1 MLDAFLIFFL
11 LFLSI
16 SIFFLLINDENDKNK
31 EYFDIILGKTKE
43 GVICYKNEGNVEG
56 NYFYPP
62 YNIYTGEKWECVE
75 FVRRYLIKTRNV
87 TFSQVNSS
95 YDVFHLPYFINLYEV
110 LPYEIQKY
118 KNGEVIPVSGDIIIF
133 HVDNEQYGHICVID
147 SVKEQSIQI
156 VEQNYDNKSWGNK
169 DYSRIIYYNKNDRTM
184 TSPDTHE
191 KVYGIIRL

>member
-1 MLDAFLIFFL
+1 MKF
-11 LFLSI
+11 
-16 SIFFLLINDENDKNK
+16 K
-31 EYFDIILGKTKE
+31 
-43 GVICYKNEGNVEG
+43 
-56 NYFYPP
+56 
-62 YNIYTGEKWECVE
+62 
-75 FVRRYLIKTRNV
+75 
-87 TFSQVNSS
+87 
-95 YDVFHLPYFINLYEV
+95 
-110 LPYEIQKY
+110 KY